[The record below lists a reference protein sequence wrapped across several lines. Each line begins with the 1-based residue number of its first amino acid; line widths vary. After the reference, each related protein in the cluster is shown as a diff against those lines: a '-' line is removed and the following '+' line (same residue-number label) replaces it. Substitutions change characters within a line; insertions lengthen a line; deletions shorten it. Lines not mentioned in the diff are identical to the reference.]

1 MFLFQAEDGIR
12 DYKVTGVQTCALP
25 ISDAGARRRLHRVC
39 GAWWR
44 CPGELQRLGRLRMES
59 EGMTEERKGQSI
71 TELGRSEE
79 SSVGKEGRSRWTP
92 YIYNK
97 NRYSS
102 FDRCIVDE

>member
-25 ISDAGARRRLHRVC
+25 IADAGARRRLHRVC

-59 EGMTEERKGQSI
+59 EGMTEERKVHSI
-71 TELGRSEE
+71 TVLGLA
-79 SSVGKEGRSRWTP
+79 
-92 YIYNK
+92 
-97 NRYSS
+97 
-102 FDRCIVDE
+102 FDRAGGSPAHDPDHLGLVRGTGVLRRRLDAAS